1 MPFTPRNSTCSLLR
15 LLPEAMNRNGRPSKA
30 LSGSRSPMG
39 NAIPKPKVLSLGSV
53 LAGVEVLYELL
64 VSWLPV
70 LS

>member
-1 MPFTPRNSTCSLLR
+1 
-15 LLPEAMNRNGRPSKA
+15 
-30 LSGSRSPMG
+30 MG